1 MHPQTA
7 PIGLAP
13 AESPPAGSAAV
24 DRLGRWSS
32 ALALGCALHCL
43 AMPLVLTFL
52 PLAST
57 AFRLDHGV
65 ERLLVGASALLG
77 SASLCWGFR
86 RHRRHGVLLLLAVAL
101 AAIAAGLLA
110 THRALGGGAG
120 HRRHRAPRR
129 RASPESPPL
138 PRLLDLPLT
147 R

>member
-110 THRALGGGAG
+110 THEPWEAALVTAGTAVLAAG
-120 HRRHRAPRR
+120 HLLNRRLCRACSTCR
-129 RASPESPPL
+129 
-138 PRLLDLPLT
+138 
-147 R
+147 